1 MGVSSEIF
9 RSKADPLAAERC
21 GIWAKNSMQLKNKKE
36 FTLPFH
42 DRELKFIV
50 SDVAGQANSSI
61 IGQYG
66 DTSVLVT
73 TVMGKQD
80 RATDFF
86 PLTVDYEERFYAAGK
101 IIGSRFIRREG
112 RPSDFAVL
120 SGRLIDRSIRPL
132 FDERLRRDVQVV
144 ITILSYDEENDPDF
158 LAHVTASLALAI
170 SDIPWKGPIG
180 GIRVA
185 FSPSKGFIFNPTNSQ
200 VAEIIAEDGAFESFF
215 SGTQDRINMIELGGK
230 DAVKENLL
238 KAFTESHDQIKKL
251 IDFEKEIVSKIGK
264 TKTEVA
270 LKTPDPALEEMTRNF
285 ILPELEKVMYASGKS
300 NRNAALDEL
309 KENLYAHLKEMKV
322 EDLSSVLAI
331 WENAVNEVVHKN
343 IMSSDKRPD
352 GRKLDELRELYAEA
366 GLFKRL
372 HGSALFTRGETQAL
386 AVTTLAAPGSEQVV
400 ETMETSMKRRFM
412 LHYNF
417 PPYSTGET
425 GRMGMP
431 GRREIGHGA
440 LAKKAL
446 EAVIPTQDEFP
457 YTIRVVSEVLS
468 SNGSSS
474 MATTC
479 AGCLSLMDAG
489 VPIKKPIAGIAMGLM
504 TYEGYNSGKKDSDF
518 KVLTDIQG
526 PEDHY
531 GDMDLKVAGSK
542 DGVTALQMDV
552 KIEGIVLDVFSKAID
567 QAQKARLEIL
577 EVITKVLAEP
587 RKELSPYAPIIML
600 TQVKPYQIGMVIG
613 PGGKMING
621 IIEKY
626 SLVSI
631 DIDDDGKVF
640 VASTDPE
647 SAKKAIAM
655 IEGMTKEYEI
665 GEIVEGP
672 IVKLLDFGAIVDLG
686 GGRDGMIHIS
696 EVKNGFVNKITDVLK
711 MDQVVK
717 AKVVKVDE
725 NGKIGLSIKALS
737 SGNPSIS
744 DKA

>member
-1 MGVSSEIF
+1 M
-9 RSKADPLAAERC
+9 
-21 GIWAKNSMQLKNKKE
+21 NLKNKKE
-36 FTLPFH
+36 FTLSFYGR
-42 DRELKFIV
+42 DLKFIV
-50 SDVAGQANSSI
+50 SDVAGQANAAV

-73 TVMGKQD
+73 AVMGKED
-80 RATDFF
+80 RVIDYF

-120 SGRLIDRSIRPL
+120 SGRLIDRSVRPL
-132 FDERLRRDVQVV
+132 FDSKLRRDVQVV
-144 ITILSYDEENDPDF
+144 VTILSYDEENDPDF
-158 LAHVTASLALAI
+158 VAHITASLALAI

-185 FSPSKGFIFNPTNSQ
+185 HSPSKGLVFNPTNAQ
-200 VAEIIAEDGAFESFF
+200 VIEMMSEEGAFESFF
-215 SGTQDRINMIELGGK
+215 SGTENKINMIELGGK
-230 DAVKENLL
+230 NALKENLQ
-238 KAFTESHDQIKKL
+238 KAFLESHSEIKKL
-251 IDFEKEIVSKIGK
+251 IEFEKEIVSKIGK
-264 TKTEVA
+264 PKTKVV
-270 LKTPDPALEEMTRNF
+270 LKETDPALEEVVRNF
-285 ILPELEKVMYASGKS
+285 VVPRLEEALYNQNKAE
-300 NRNAALDEL
+300 RNNSLSQLEED
-309 KENLYAHLKEMKV
+309 LYTHLKELKI
-322 EDLSSVLAI
+322 EELSGVSSI
-331 WENAVNEVVHKN
+331 WEDAINDVVHKN
-343 IMSSDKRPD
+343 VLDSGKRPD
-352 GRKLDELRELYAEA
+352 GRKTDELRELYAEV

-386 AVTTLAAPGSEQVV
+386 AVTTLAAPGSEQTV

-446 EAVIPTQDEFP
+446 ESVIPSQEEFP
-457 YTIRVVSEVLS
+457 YTIRIVSEVLS

-474 MATTC
+474 MATAC

-504 TYEGYNSGKKDSDF
+504 TYEGYNSGKKNDEF
-518 KVLTDIQG
+518 KILTDIQG

-531 GDMDLKVAGSK
+531 GDMDLKVAGTK

-552 KIEGIVLDVFSKAID
+552 KIEGITADIFSKTID

-577 EVITKVLAEP
+577 EVITKVLSEP

-640 VASTDPE
+640 VAATDPE
-647 SAKKAIAM
+647 SAKKAIDL
-655 IEGMTKEYEI
+655 INGMTKEYEV

-672 IVKLLDFGAIVDLG
+672 IIKLLDFGAIIDLG

-711 MDQVVK
+711 IGLVVK
-717 AKVVKVDE
+717 AKVIKVDE
-725 NGKIGLSIKALS
+725 NGKMGLSIKALS
-737 SGNPSIS
+737 NG
-744 DKA
+744 KEQ

>member
-1 MGVSSEIF
+1 M
-9 RSKADPLAAERC
+9 
-21 GIWAKNSMQLKNKKE
+21 NLKNKKE
-36 FTLPFH
+36 FSLPFYE
-42 DRELKFIV
+42 RELKFIV
-50 SDVAGQANSSI
+50 SDIAGQANAAV

-73 TVMGKQD
+73 AVMGKED
-80 RATDFF
+80 RVIDYF

-132 FDERLRRDVQVV
+132 FDEKLRREVQLV

-158 LAHVTASLALAI
+158 VAHITASLALAI

-185 FSPSKGFIFNPTNSQ
+185 YCPSKGFIFNPTNSQ
-200 VAEIIAEDGAFESFF
+200 ITQCLSEEGAFESFF
-215 SGTQDRINMIELGGK
+215 SGTSNRVNMIELGGK
-230 DAVKENLL
+230 EALKENL
-238 KAFTESHDQIKKL
+238 KRAFTDSQNEIKKL
-251 IDFEKEIVSKIGK
+251 IDFQAEIVSKIGK
-264 TKTEVA
+264 PKTEVA
-270 LKTPDPALEEMTRNF
+270 LKTNDPALEEVVRNF
-285 ILPELEKVMYASGKS
+285 ILPRLEDVLYNPNKSERNNALAELE
-300 NRNAALDEL
+300 NE
-309 KENLYAHLKEMKV
+309 LYAHLKELKT
-322 EDLSSVLAI
+322 EDLSGVLSVWGNAI
-331 WENAVNEVVHKN
+331 NEVVHKN
-343 IMSSDKRPD
+343 ILASEKRPD
-352 GRKLDELRELYAEA
+352 GRKLDELRELYAEV

-372 HGSALFTRGETQAL
+372 HGSALFSRGETQAL
-386 AVTTLAAPGSEQVV
+386 AVTTLAAPGSEQLV

-446 EAVIPTQDEFP
+446 ELMIPSQEEFP
-457 YTIRVVSEVLS
+457 YTVRVVSEVLS

-474 MATTC
+474 MATAC

-489 VPIKKPIAGIAMGLM
+489 VPIKKPVAGIAMGLM
-504 TYEGYNSGKKDSDF
+504 TYEGYNSGKKSDEF
-518 KVLTDIQG
+518 KILTDIQG

-531 GDMDLKVAGSK
+531 GDMDLKVAGTR

-552 KIEGIVLDVFSKAID
+552 KVEGITLDIFLKTLD
-567 QAQKARLEIL
+567 QAQKACLEIL
-577 EVITKVLAEP
+577 DVIQKVLPEP
-587 RKELSPYAPIIML
+587 RKQLSPYAPIIIL
-600 TQVKPYQIGMVIG
+600 TQIKPYQIGMVIG
-613 PGGKMING
+613 PGGKMINS

-626 SLVSI
+626 SLASI

-640 VASTDPE
+640 VASTD
-647 SAKKAIAM
+647 AANAQKAIDL
-655 IEGMTKEYEI
+655 INGMTKEYEV
-665 GEIVEGP
+665 GEIIEGP
-672 IVKLLDFGAIVDLG
+672 VIKLLDFGAIVDLG

-696 EVKNGFVNKITDVLK
+696 EVKNGYVNKITDVLK
-711 MDQVVK
+711 MGQIIK

-737 SGNPSIS
+737 NGAEQ
-744 DKA
+744 KK

>member
-1 MGVSSEIF
+1 
-9 RSKADPLAAERC
+9 
-21 GIWAKNSMQLKNKKE
+21 MQLKNKKE

-50 SDVAGQANSSI
+50 SDVAGQANAAV

-73 TVMGKQD
+73 AVMGKQD
-80 RATDFF
+80 KATDYF

-101 IIGSRFIRREG
+101 IIGSRFVRREG
-112 RPSDFAVL
+112 RPSDLAVL
-120 SGRLIDRSIRPL
+120 SGRLIDRSVRPL
-132 FDERLRRDVQVV
+132 FDSRLRREVQLVV
-144 ITILSYDEENDPDF
+144 TVLSYDEENDPDF
-158 LAHVTASLALAI
+158 LAQVTASLVLSI
-170 SDIPWKGPIG
+170 SDIPWNGPIG
-180 GIRVA
+180 GARVA
-185 FSPSKGFIFNPTNSQ
+185 YSSSKGFVFNPTNSQ
-200 VAEIIAEDGAFESFF
+200 AEEMLKEEGSFDSFF
-215 SGTQDRINMIELGGK
+215 SGTQNRINMIELGGK
-230 DAVKENLL
+230 SVAKENLQ
-238 KAFTESHDQIKKL
+238 KVFSDSHSEIKKL
-251 IDFEKEIVSKIGK
+251 IAFQKEIVSQIGK
-264 TKTEVA
+264 PKTQVA
-270 LKTPDPALEEMTRNF
+270 LKETDPALKETVRNF
-285 ILPELEKVMYASGKS
+285 VIPRLEEALYGEKEKTK
-300 NRNAALDEL
+300 RNNSLSQLE
-309 KENLYAHLKEMKV
+309 EELYAHLKELKV
-322 EDLSSVLAI
+322 ENLADVLPI
-331 WENAVNEVVHKN
+331 WEDAINDIVHKN
-343 IMSSDKRPD
+343 ILESGKRPD
-352 GRKLDELRELYAEA
+352 GRKSDEIRELYAEV

-372 HGSALFTRGETQAL
+372 HGSALFSRGETQAL

-400 ETMETSMKRRFM
+400 ETMENSFKRRFM

-425 GRMGMP
+425 GKVGMP

-446 EAVIPTQDEFP
+446 EAVIPNQEEFP

-489 VPIKKPIAGIAMGLM
+489 VPIKKPVAGIAMGLM
-504 TYEGYNSGKKDSDF
+504 TYEGYESGKNDSDF

-531 GDMDLKVAGSK
+531 GDMDLKVAGTK
-542 DGVTALQMDV
+542 DGVNALQMDV
-552 KIEGIVLDVFSKAID
+552 KIEGITLDIFSKALD

-577 EVITKVLAEP
+577 DVMLKVLPEP
-587 RKELSPYAPIIML
+587 KKQLSPYAPIIML
-600 TQVKPYQIGMVIG
+600 AQIKPYQIGMVIG

-626 SLVSI
+626 GLISI

-640 VASTDPE
+640 VASSNPE
-647 SAKKAIAM
+647 SAKKAIDL
-655 IEGMTKEYEI
+655 INGMTKEYEV
-665 GEIVEGP
+665 GEVVEGP
-672 IVKLLDFGAIVDLG
+672 IIKLLEFGAIVDLG
-686 GGRDGMIHIS
+686 GDRDGMIHIS

-711 MDQVVK
+711 QGQVVK
-717 AKVVKVDE
+717 AKVIKVDE

-737 SGNPSIS
+737 TTKDQATDTKTNF
-744 DKA
+744 

>member
-1 MGVSSEIF
+1 M
-9 RSKADPLAAERC
+9 
-21 GIWAKNSMQLKNKKE
+21 NLKNKKE
-36 FTLPFH
+36 FSLPFYE
-42 DRELKFIV
+42 RELKFII
-50 SDVAGQANSSI
+50 SDVAEQANAAV

-73 TVMGKQD
+73 VVMGKED
-80 RATDFF
+80 RIIDYF

-132 FDERLRRDVQVV
+132 FDEKLRREVQLV

-158 LAHVTASLALAI
+158 VAHITASLALAI
-170 SDIPWKGPIG
+170 SDISWKGPIG

-185 FSPSKGFIFNPTNSQ
+185 YCPSKGFIFNPTNSQ
-200 VAEIIAEDGAFESFF
+200 ITQCLSEEGAFESFF
-215 SGTQDRINMIELGGK
+215 SGTRDRVNMIEIGGK
-230 DAVKENLL
+230 EASKENLK
-238 KAFTESHDQIKKL
+238 KAFTNSQNEIKKL
-251 IDFEKEIVSKIGK
+251 IDFQAEIVSKIGK
-264 TKTEVA
+264 SKTDVA
-270 LKTPDPALEEMTRNF
+270 LKTSDPALEEIVRNF
-285 ILPELEKVMYASGKS
+285 ILPRLEDVLYNSNKSERNNALSELE
-300 NRNAALDEL
+300 NE
-309 KENLYAHLKEMKV
+309 LYAHLKELKT
-322 EDLSSVLAI
+322 EDLSGVLAI
-331 WENAVNEVVHKN
+331 WENAINEVVHKN
-343 IMSSDKRPD
+343 ILASEKRPD
-352 GRKLDELRELYAEA
+352 GRKLDELRELYAEV

-372 HGSALFTRGETQAL
+372 HGSALFIRGETQVL

-446 EAVIPTQDEFP
+446 ELMIPSQEEFP
-457 YTIRVVSEVLS
+457 YTVRVVSEVLS

-474 MATTC
+474 MATAC

-489 VPIKKPIAGIAMGLM
+489 VPIKKPVAGIAMGLM
-504 TYEGYNSGKKDSDF
+504 TYEGYNSGKKSDEF
-518 KVLTDIQG
+518 KILTDIQG

-531 GDMDLKVAGSK
+531 GDMDLKVAGTR

-552 KIEGIVLDVFSKAID
+552 KIEGITLDIFLKTLD
-567 QAQKARLEIL
+567 QAQKANLEIL
-577 EVITKVLAEP
+577 DVIQKVLSEP
-587 RKELSPYAPIIML
+587 RKQLSPYAPIIIL
-600 TQVKPYQIGMVIG
+600 TQIKPYQIGMVIG
-613 PGGKMING
+613 PGGKMINS

-626 SLVSI
+626 SLASI

-640 VASTDPE
+640 VASTDV
-647 SAKKAIAM
+647 ANAQKAIDL
-655 IEGMTKEYEI
+655 INGMTKEYEV
-665 GEIVEGP
+665 GEIIEGP
-672 IVKLLDFGAIVDLG
+672 VIKLLDFGAIVDLG

-696 EVKNGFVNKITDVLK
+696 EVKNGYVNKITDVLK
-711 MDQVVK
+711 MGQMVK

-737 SGNPSIS
+737 NGA
-744 DKA
+744 DQKK

>member
-1 MGVSSEIF
+1 M
-9 RSKADPLAAERC
+9 
-21 GIWAKNSMQLKNKKE
+21 NLKNKKE
-36 FTLPFH
+36 FSLPFYE
-42 DRELKFIV
+42 RELKFIV
-50 SDVAGQANSSI
+50 SDIAGQANAAV

-73 TVMGKQD
+73 AVMGKED
-80 RATDFF
+80 RVIDYF

-132 FDERLRRDVQVV
+132 FDEKLRREVQLV

-158 LAHVTASLALAI
+158 VAHITASLALAI

-185 FSPSKGFIFNPTNSQ
+185 YCPSKGFIFNPTNSQ
-200 VAEIIAEDGAFESFF
+200 ITQCLSEEGAFESFF
-215 SGTQDRINMIELGGK
+215 SGTSNRVNMIELGGK
-230 DAVKENLL
+230 EALKENL
-238 KAFTESHDQIKKL
+238 KRAFTDSQNEIKKL
-251 IDFEKEIVSKIGK
+251 IDFQAEIVSKIGK
-264 TKTEVA
+264 PKTEVA
-270 LKTPDPALEEMTRNF
+270 LKTNDPALEEVVRNF
-285 ILPELEKVMYASGKS
+285 ILPRLEDVLYNPNKSERNNALAELE
-300 NRNAALDEL
+300 NE
-309 KENLYAHLKEMKV
+309 LYAHLKELKT
-322 EDLSSVLAI
+322 EDLSGVLSVWGNAI
-331 WENAVNEVVHKN
+331 NEVVHKN
-343 IMSSDKRPD
+343 ILASEKRPD
-352 GRKLDELRELYAEA
+352 GRKLDELRELYAEV

-372 HGSALFTRGETQAL
+372 HGSALFSRGETQAL
-386 AVTTLAAPGSEQVV
+386 AVTTLAAPGSEQLV

-446 EAVIPTQDEFP
+446 ELMIPSQEEFP
-457 YTIRVVSEVLS
+457 YTVRVVSEVLS

-474 MATTC
+474 MATAC

-489 VPIKKPIAGIAMGLM
+489 VPIKKPVAGIAMGLM
-504 TYEGYNSGKKDSDF
+504 TYEGYNSGKKSDEF
-518 KVLTDIQG
+518 KILTDIQG

-531 GDMDLKVAGSK
+531 GDMDLKVAGTR

-552 KIEGIVLDVFSKAID
+552 KVEGITLDIFLKTLD
-567 QAQKARLEIL
+567 QAQKACLEIL
-577 EVITKVLAEP
+577 DVIQKVLPEP
-587 RKELSPYAPIIML
+587 RKQLSPYAPIIML
-600 TQVKPYQIGMVIG
+600 TQIKPYQIGMVIG
-613 PGGKMING
+613 PGGKMINS

-626 SLVSI
+626 SLASI

-640 VASTDPE
+640 VASTD
-647 SAKKAIAM
+647 AANAQKAIDL
-655 IEGMTKEYEI
+655 INGMTKEYEV
-665 GEIVEGP
+665 GEIIEGP
-672 IVKLLDFGAIVDLG
+672 VIKLLDFGAIVDLG

-696 EVKNGFVNKITDVLK
+696 EVKNGYVNKITDVLK
-711 MDQVVK
+711 MGQIIK

-737 SGNPSIS
+737 NGAEQ
-744 DKA
+744 KK

>member
-1 MGVSSEIF
+1 M
-9 RSKADPLAAERC
+9 
-21 GIWAKNSMQLKNKKE
+21 NLKNKKE
-36 FTLPFH
+36 FTLSFYGR
-42 DRELKFIV
+42 DLKFIV
-50 SDVAGQANSSI
+50 SDVAGQANAAV

-73 TVMGKQD
+73 AVMGKED
-80 RATDFF
+80 RVIDYF

-120 SGRLIDRSIRPL
+120 SGRLIDRSVRPL
-132 FDERLRRDVQVV
+132 FDSKLRRDVQVV
-144 ITILSYDEENDPDF
+144 VTILSYDEENDPDF
-158 LAHVTASLALAI
+158 VAHITASLALAI

-185 FSPSKGFIFNPTNSQ
+185 HSPSKGLVFNPTNAQ
-200 VAEIIAEDGAFESFF
+200 VIEMMSEEGAFESFF
-215 SGTQDRINMIELGGK
+215 SGTENKINMIELGGK
-230 DAVKENLL
+230 NALKENLQ
-238 KAFTESHDQIKKL
+238 KAFLESHSEIKKL
-251 IDFEKEIVSKIGK
+251 IEFEKEIVSKIGK
-264 TKTEVA
+264 PKTKVV
-270 LKTPDPALEEMTRNF
+270 LKETDPALEEVVRNF
-285 ILPELEKVMYASGKS
+285 VMPRLEEALYNQNKAE
-300 NRNAALDEL
+300 RNNSLSQLEED
-309 KENLYAHLKEMKV
+309 LYTHLKELKI
-322 EDLSSVLAI
+322 EELSGVSSI
-331 WENAVNEVVHKN
+331 WEDAINDVVHKN
-343 IMSSDKRPD
+343 VLDSGKRPD
-352 GRKLDELRELYAEA
+352 GRKTDELRELYAEV

-386 AVTTLAAPGSEQVV
+386 AVTTLAAPGSEQTV

-446 EAVIPTQDEFP
+446 ESVIPSQEEFP
-457 YTIRVVSEVLS
+457 YTIRIVSEVLS

-474 MATTC
+474 MATAC

-504 TYEGYNSGKKDSDF
+504 TYEGYNSGKKNDEF
-518 KVLTDIQG
+518 KILTDIQG

-531 GDMDLKVAGSK
+531 GDMDLKVAGTK

-552 KIEGIVLDVFSKAID
+552 KIEGITADIFSKTID

-577 EVITKVLAEP
+577 EVITKVLSEP

-640 VASTDPE
+640 VAATDPE
-647 SAKKAIAM
+647 SAKKAIDL
-655 IEGMTKEYEI
+655 INGMTKEYEV

-672 IVKLLDFGAIVDLG
+672 IIKLLDFGAIIDLG

-711 MDQVVK
+711 IGLVVK
-717 AKVVKVDE
+717 AKVIKVDE
-725 NGKIGLSIKALS
+725 NGKMGLSIKALS
-737 SGNPSIS
+737 NG
-744 DKA
+744 KEQ